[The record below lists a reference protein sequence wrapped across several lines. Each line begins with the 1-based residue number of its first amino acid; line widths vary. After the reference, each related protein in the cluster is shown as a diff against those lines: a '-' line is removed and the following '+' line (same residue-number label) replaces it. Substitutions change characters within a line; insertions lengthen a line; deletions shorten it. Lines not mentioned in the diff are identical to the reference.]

1 MLQECGVTKM
11 PIISVIMTV
20 YNTDKKY
27 FSEAIDSILHQ
38 TYTDFEFLIIDDG
51 SSFDYSD
58 LTSITSDKRI
68 IYFKLS
74 KNVGIANARN
84 FAIEKAKGEFIAFL
98 DSDDVAFPERLAH
111 QINFF
116 ENNPGIDCVGS
127 SYLIIPEGRL
137 CHNPE
142 KHNDIVLHLLLT
154 GCPFLHS
161 SVMLRKKII
170 AENKVLY
177 KANYVPAE
185 DYAFWLDLI
194 GLCNF
199 ANIDETLVKFLENI
213 VYYALLTVVIIAAL
227 NKLGIATTSFLAILG
242 AAGLAVG
249 LALKDSL
256 GNFASGVMIVLFK
269 PFKVGDSVVAAGV
282 SGTVTEVT
290 IFNTVFL
297 TADNQKIIVPN
308 SSITSGSITNVNANN
323 TRRVDIV
330 VAISYEDSIKNAKDV
345 LTNIINSNP
354 KVLKDKGFGISVT
367 DLAETSVKLG
377 VNVWAKSSDYGSLK
391 AELLEEIKIKFDEVG
406 ITIPYSKNVYQQI
419 KN

>member
-1 MLQECGVTKM
+1 M
-11 PIISVIMTV
+11 S
-20 YNTDKKY
+20 
-27 FSEAIDSILHQ
+27 
-38 TYTDFEFLIIDDG
+38 
-51 SSFDYSD
+51 
-58 LTSITSDKRI
+58 
-68 IYFKLS
+68 
-74 KNVGIANARN
+74 
-84 FAIEKAKGEFIAFL
+84 IEKNIEKVVDQNVEQITRDFKSFIPDNIVEIAIGYSISFVFAL
-98 DSDDVAFPERLAH
+98 L
-111 QINFF
+111 IFF
-116 ENNPGIDCVGS
+116 IGKWIS
-127 SYLIIPEGRL
+127 
-137 CHNPE
+137 
-142 KHNDIVLHLLLT
+142 K
-154 GCPFLHS
+154 
-161 SVMLRKKII
+161 SVVKILGKALRK
-170 AENKVLY
+170 VGG
-177 KANYVPAE
+177 V
-185 DYAFWLDLI
+185 
-194 GLCNF
+194 
-199 ANIDETLVKFLENI
+199 DETLVKFLENI

-269 PFKVGDSVVAAGV
+269 PFKAGDSVVAGGV

-391 AELLEEIKIKFDEVG
+391 AELLEEIKTKFDEVG
-406 ITIPYSKNVYQQI
+406 ITIPYPKNVYQQI

>member
-1 MLQECGVTKM
+1 M
-11 PIISVIMTV
+11 S
-20 YNTDKKY
+20 
-27 FSEAIDSILHQ
+27 
-38 TYTDFEFLIIDDG
+38 
-51 SSFDYSD
+51 
-58 LTSITSDKRI
+58 
-68 IYFKLS
+68 
-74 KNVGIANARN
+74 
-84 FAIEKAKGEFIAFL
+84 IEKNIEKVVDQNVEQITRDFKSFIPDNIVEIAIGYSISFVFAL
-98 DSDDVAFPERLAH
+98 L
-111 QINFF
+111 IFF
-116 ENNPGIDCVGS
+116 IGKWIS
-127 SYLIIPEGRL
+127 
-137 CHNPE
+137 
-142 KHNDIVLHLLLT
+142 K
-154 GCPFLHS
+154 
-161 SVMLRKKII
+161 SVVKILGKALRK
-170 AENKVLY
+170 VGG
-177 KANYVPAE
+177 V
-185 DYAFWLDLI
+185 
-194 GLCNF
+194 
-199 ANIDETLVKFLENI
+199 DETLVKFLENI

-269 PFKVGDSVVAAGV
+269 PFKAGDSVAAGGV

>member
-1 MLQECGVTKM
+1 M
-11 PIISVIMTV
+11 S
-20 YNTDKKY
+20 
-27 FSEAIDSILHQ
+27 
-38 TYTDFEFLIIDDG
+38 
-51 SSFDYSD
+51 
-58 LTSITSDKRI
+58 
-68 IYFKLS
+68 
-74 KNVGIANARN
+74 
-84 FAIEKAKGEFIAFL
+84 IEKNIEKVVDQNVEQITRDFKSFIPDNIVEIAIGYSISFVFAL
-98 DSDDVAFPERLAH
+98 L
-111 QINFF
+111 IFF
-116 ENNPGIDCVGS
+116 IGKWIS
-127 SYLIIPEGRL
+127 
-137 CHNPE
+137 
-142 KHNDIVLHLLLT
+142 K
-154 GCPFLHS
+154 
-161 SVMLRKKII
+161 SVVKILGKALRK
-170 AENKVLY
+170 VGG
-177 KANYVPAE
+177 V
-185 DYAFWLDLI
+185 
-194 GLCNF
+194 
-199 ANIDETLVKFLENI
+199 DETLVKFLENI

-269 PFKVGDSVVAAGV
+269 PFKAGDSVVAGGV

-354 KVLKDKGFGISVT
+354 KVLKEKGFGISVT

-391 AELLEEIKIKFDEVG
+391 AELLEEIKTKFDEVG
-406 ITIPYSKNVYQQI
+406 ITIPYPKNVYQQI

>member
-1 MLQECGVTKM
+1 M
-11 PIISVIMTV
+11 S
-20 YNTDKKY
+20 
-27 FSEAIDSILHQ
+27 
-38 TYTDFEFLIIDDG
+38 
-51 SSFDYSD
+51 
-58 LTSITSDKRI
+58 
-68 IYFKLS
+68 
-74 KNVGIANARN
+74 
-84 FAIEKAKGEFIAFL
+84 IEKNIEKVVDQNVEQITRDFKSFIPDNIVEIAIGYSISFVFAL
-98 DSDDVAFPERLAH
+98 L
-111 QINFF
+111 IFF
-116 ENNPGIDCVGS
+116 IGKWIS
-127 SYLIIPEGRL
+127 KS
-137 CHNPE
+137 
-142 KHNDIVLHLLLT
+142 IVNIL
-154 GCPFLHS
+154 GKA
-161 SVMLRKKII
+161 LRK
-170 AENKVLY
+170 VGG
-177 KANYVPAE
+177 V
-185 DYAFWLDLI
+185 
-194 GLCNF
+194 
-199 ANIDETLVKFLENI
+199 DETLVKFLENI

-269 PFKVGDSVVAAGV
+269 PFKAGDSVVAGGV

-377 VNVWAKSSDYGSLK
+377 VNVWTKSSDYGSLK

>member
-1 MLQECGVTKM
+1 M
-11 PIISVIMTV
+11 S
-20 YNTDKKY
+20 
-27 FSEAIDSILHQ
+27 
-38 TYTDFEFLIIDDG
+38 
-51 SSFDYSD
+51 
-58 LTSITSDKRI
+58 
-68 IYFKLS
+68 
-74 KNVGIANARN
+74 
-84 FAIEKAKGEFIAFL
+84 IEKNIEKVVDQNVEQITRDFKSFIPDNIVDIAIGYSISFVFAL
-98 DSDDVAFPERLAH
+98 L
-111 QINFF
+111 IFF
-116 ENNPGIDCVGS
+116 IGKWIS
-127 SYLIIPEGRL
+127 
-137 CHNPE
+137 
-142 KHNDIVLHLLLT
+142 K
-154 GCPFLHS
+154 
-161 SVMLRKKII
+161 SVVKILGKALRK
-170 AENKVLY
+170 VGG
-177 KANYVPAE
+177 V
-185 DYAFWLDLI
+185 
-194 GLCNF
+194 
-199 ANIDETLVKFLENI
+199 DETLVKFLENI

-269 PFKVGDSVVAAGV
+269 PFKAGDSVVAGGV

-330 VAISYEDSIKNAKDV
+330 VAISYEDSIENAKDV

>member
-1 MLQECGVTKM
+1 M
-11 PIISVIMTV
+11 S
-20 YNTDKKY
+20 
-27 FSEAIDSILHQ
+27 
-38 TYTDFEFLIIDDG
+38 
-51 SSFDYSD
+51 
-58 LTSITSDKRI
+58 
-68 IYFKLS
+68 
-74 KNVGIANARN
+74 
-84 FAIEKAKGEFIAFL
+84 IEKNIEKVVDQNVEQITRDFKSFIPDNIVDIAIGYSISFVFAL
-98 DSDDVAFPERLAH
+98 L
-111 QINFF
+111 IFF
-116 ENNPGIDCVGS
+116 IGKWIS
-127 SYLIIPEGRL
+127 
-137 CHNPE
+137 
-142 KHNDIVLHLLLT
+142 K
-154 GCPFLHS
+154 
-161 SVMLRKKII
+161 SVVKILGKALRK
-170 AENKVLY
+170 VGG
-177 KANYVPAE
+177 V
-185 DYAFWLDLI
+185 
-194 GLCNF
+194 
-199 ANIDETLVKFLENI
+199 DETLVKFLENI

-269 PFKVGDSVVAAGV
+269 PFKAGDSVVAGGV

-330 VAISYEDSIKNAKDV
+330 VAISYEDSIKNAKEV

-354 KVLKDKGFGISVT
+354 KVLQEKGFGISVT

-391 AELLEEIKIKFDEVG
+391 AELLEEIKTKFDEVG
-406 ITIPYSKNVYQQI
+406 ITIPYPKNVYQQI

>member
-1 MLQECGVTKM
+1 M
-11 PIISVIMTV
+11 S
-20 YNTDKKY
+20 
-27 FSEAIDSILHQ
+27 
-38 TYTDFEFLIIDDG
+38 
-51 SSFDYSD
+51 
-58 LTSITSDKRI
+58 
-68 IYFKLS
+68 
-74 KNVGIANARN
+74 
-84 FAIEKAKGEFIAFL
+84 IEKNIEKVVDQNVEQITRDFKSFIPDNIVEIAVGYSISFVFAL
-98 DSDDVAFPERLAH
+98 L
-111 QINFF
+111 IFF
-116 ENNPGIDCVGS
+116 IGKWIS
-127 SYLIIPEGRL
+127 
-137 CHNPE
+137 
-142 KHNDIVLHLLLT
+142 K
-154 GCPFLHS
+154 
-161 SVMLRKKII
+161 SVVKILGKALRK
-170 AENKVLY
+170 VGG
-177 KANYVPAE
+177 V
-185 DYAFWLDLI
+185 
-194 GLCNF
+194 
-199 ANIDETLVKFLENI
+199 DETLVKFLENI

-269 PFKVGDSVVAAGV
+269 PFKAGDSVVAGGV

>member
-1 MLQECGVTKM
+1 M
-11 PIISVIMTV
+11 S
-20 YNTDKKY
+20 
-27 FSEAIDSILHQ
+27 
-38 TYTDFEFLIIDDG
+38 
-51 SSFDYSD
+51 
-58 LTSITSDKRI
+58 
-68 IYFKLS
+68 
-74 KNVGIANARN
+74 
-84 FAIEKAKGEFIAFL
+84 IEKNIEKVVDQNVEQITRDFKSFIPDNIVEIAIGYSISFVFAL
-98 DSDDVAFPERLAH
+98 L
-111 QINFF
+111 IFF
-116 ENNPGIDCVGS
+116 IGKWIS
-127 SYLIIPEGRL
+127 
-137 CHNPE
+137 
-142 KHNDIVLHLLLT
+142 K
-154 GCPFLHS
+154 
-161 SVMLRKKII
+161 SVVKILGKALRK
-170 AENKVLY
+170 VGG
-177 KANYVPAE
+177 V
-185 DYAFWLDLI
+185 
-194 GLCNF
+194 
-199 ANIDETLVKFLENI
+199 DETLVKFLENI

-269 PFKVGDSVVAAGV
+269 PFKAGDSVVAGGV

-290 IFNTVFL
+290 IFNTIFL

>member
-1 MLQECGVTKM
+1 MSIEKNIEKVVDQNVEQITR
-11 PIISVIMTV
+11 
-20 YNTDKKY
+20 DFKY
-27 FSEAIDSILHQ
+27 FIPDNIVEIAIGYSISFVFAL
-38 TYTDFEFLIIDDG
+38 LIFFIG
-51 SSFDYSD
+51 KW
-58 LTSITSDKRI
+58 I
-68 IYFKLS
+68 S
-74 KNVGIANARN
+74 KSVVKILG
-84 FAIEKAKGEFIAFL
+84 KA
-98 DSDDVAFPERLAH
+98 
-111 QINFF
+111 
-116 ENNPGIDCVGS
+116 
-127 SYLIIPEGRL
+127 
-137 CHNPE
+137 
-142 KHNDIVLHLLLT
+142 
-154 GCPFLHS
+154 
-161 SVMLRKKII
+161 LRK
-170 AENKVLY
+170 VGG
-177 KANYVPAE
+177 V
-185 DYAFWLDLI
+185 
-194 GLCNF
+194 
-199 ANIDETLVKFLENI
+199 DETLVKFLENI

-269 PFKVGDSVVAAGV
+269 PFKAGDSVVAGGV

-308 SSITSGSITNVNANN
+308 SSITSGSITNINAND

>member
-1 MLQECGVTKM
+1 MEKELE
-11 PIISVIMTV
+11 
-20 YNTDKKY
+20 
-27 FSEAIDSILHQ
+27 
-38 TYTDFEFLIIDDG
+38 
-51 SSFDYSD
+51 
-58 LTSITSDKRI
+58 
-68 IYFKLS
+68 
-74 KNVGIANARN
+74 KN
-84 FAIEKAKGEFIAFL
+84 IEKVVDQNVEQITRDFKSFIPDNIVDIAIGYSISFVFAL
-98 DSDDVAFPERLAH
+98 L
-111 QINFF
+111 IFF
-116 ENNPGIDCVGS
+116 IGKWIS
-127 SYLIIPEGRL
+127 
-137 CHNPE
+137 
-142 KHNDIVLHLLLT
+142 K
-154 GCPFLHS
+154 
-161 SVMLRKKII
+161 SVVKILGKALRK
-170 AENKVLY
+170 VGG
-177 KANYVPAE
+177 V
-185 DYAFWLDLI
+185 
-194 GLCNF
+194 
-199 ANIDETLVKFLENI
+199 DETLVKFLENI

-269 PFKVGDSVVAAGV
+269 PFKAGDSVVAGGV

-308 SSITSGSITNVNANN
+308 SSITSGSITNINANN

>member
-1 MLQECGVTKM
+1 M
-11 PIISVIMTV
+11 S
-20 YNTDKKY
+20 
-27 FSEAIDSILHQ
+27 
-38 TYTDFEFLIIDDG
+38 
-51 SSFDYSD
+51 
-58 LTSITSDKRI
+58 
-68 IYFKLS
+68 
-74 KNVGIANARN
+74 
-84 FAIEKAKGEFIAFL
+84 IEKNIEKVVDQNVEQITRDFKSFIPDNIVDIAIGYSMSFIFAL
-98 DSDDVAFPERLAH
+98 L
-111 QINFF
+111 IFF
-116 ENNPGIDCVGS
+116 IGKWIS
-127 SYLIIPEGRL
+127 
-137 CHNPE
+137 
-142 KHNDIVLHLLLT
+142 K
-154 GCPFLHS
+154 
-161 SVMLRKKII
+161 SVVKILGKALRK
-170 AENKVLY
+170 VGG
-177 KANYVPAE
+177 V
-185 DYAFWLDLI
+185 
-194 GLCNF
+194 
-199 ANIDETLVKFLENI
+199 DETLVKFLENI

-269 PFKVGDSVVAAGV
+269 PFKAGDSVVAGGV

>member
-1 MLQECGVTKM
+1 MEKELEKNIEVITKDITSYI
-11 PIISVIMTV
+11 PHNILEIIGAYTFSLIM
-20 YNTDKKY
+20 
-27 FSEAIDSILHQ
+27 ALLI
-38 TYTDFEFLIIDDG
+38 FLIG
-51 SSFDYSD
+51 KW
-58 LTSITSDKRI
+58 ITNRI
-68 IYFKLS
+68 VSVL
-74 KNVGIANARN
+74 
-84 FAIEKAKGEFIAFL
+84 
-98 DSDDVAFPERLAH
+98 
-111 QINFF
+111 
-116 ENNPGIDCVGS
+116 
-127 SYLIIPEGRL
+127 GR
-137 CHNPE
+137 
-142 KHNDIVLHLLLT
+142 I
-154 GCPFLHS
+154 
-161 SVMLRKKII
+161 LRKVK
-170 AENKVLY
+170 
-177 KANYVPAE
+177 
-185 DYAFWLDLI
+185 
-194 GLCNF
+194 GM
-199 ANIDETLVKFLENI
+199 DETLIRFLENI
-213 VYYALLTVVIIAAL
+213 VYYALIIVVILTAL
-227 NKLGIATTSFLAILG
+227 GKLGVETTSFLAILG
-242 AAGLAVG
+242 AAGLAIG

-269 PFKVGDSVVAAGV
+269 PFKAGDSVVAGGV

>member
-1 MLQECGVTKM
+1 M
-11 PIISVIMTV
+11 S
-20 YNTDKKY
+20 
-27 FSEAIDSILHQ
+27 
-38 TYTDFEFLIIDDG
+38 
-51 SSFDYSD
+51 
-58 LTSITSDKRI
+58 
-68 IYFKLS
+68 
-74 KNVGIANARN
+74 
-84 FAIEKAKGEFIAFL
+84 IEKNIEKVVDQNVEQITRDFKSFIPDNIVEIAIGYSISFVFAL
-98 DSDDVAFPERLAH
+98 L
-111 QINFF
+111 IFF
-116 ENNPGIDCVGS
+116 IGKWIS
-127 SYLIIPEGRL
+127 
-137 CHNPE
+137 
-142 KHNDIVLHLLLT
+142 K
-154 GCPFLHS
+154 
-161 SVMLRKKII
+161 SVVKILGKALRK
-170 AENKVLY
+170 VGG
-177 KANYVPAE
+177 V
-185 DYAFWLDLI
+185 
-194 GLCNF
+194 
-199 ANIDETLVKFLENI
+199 DETLVKFLENI

-269 PFKVGDSVVAAGV
+269 PFKAGDSVVAGGV

-354 KVLKDKGFGISVT
+354 KILKDKGFGISVT

>member
-1 MLQECGVTKM
+1 M
-11 PIISVIMTV
+11 S
-20 YNTDKKY
+20 
-27 FSEAIDSILHQ
+27 
-38 TYTDFEFLIIDDG
+38 
-51 SSFDYSD
+51 
-58 LTSITSDKRI
+58 
-68 IYFKLS
+68 
-74 KNVGIANARN
+74 
-84 FAIEKAKGEFIAFL
+84 IEKNIEKVVDQNVEQITRDFKSFIPDNIVDIAIGYAISFVFAL
-98 DSDDVAFPERLAH
+98 L
-111 QINFF
+111 IFF
-116 ENNPGIDCVGS
+116 IGKWIS
-127 SYLIIPEGRL
+127 
-137 CHNPE
+137 
-142 KHNDIVLHLLLT
+142 K
-154 GCPFLHS
+154 
-161 SVMLRKKII
+161 SVVKILGKALRK
-170 AENKVLY
+170 VGG
-177 KANYVPAE
+177 V
-185 DYAFWLDLI
+185 
-194 GLCNF
+194 
-199 ANIDETLVKFLENI
+199 DETLVKFLENI

-269 PFKVGDSVVAAGV
+269 PFKAGDSVVAGGV

-290 IFNTVFL
+290 IFNTVLL

>member
-1 MLQECGVTKM
+1 M
-11 PIISVIMTV
+11 S
-20 YNTDKKY
+20 
-27 FSEAIDSILHQ
+27 
-38 TYTDFEFLIIDDG
+38 
-51 SSFDYSD
+51 
-58 LTSITSDKRI
+58 
-68 IYFKLS
+68 
-74 KNVGIANARN
+74 
-84 FAIEKAKGEFIAFL
+84 IEKNIEKVVDQNVEQITRDFKSFIPDNIVEIAIGYSISFVFAL
-98 DSDDVAFPERLAH
+98 L
-111 QINFF
+111 IFF
-116 ENNPGIDCVGS
+116 IGKWIS
-127 SYLIIPEGRL
+127 
-137 CHNPE
+137 
-142 KHNDIVLHLLLT
+142 K
-154 GCPFLHS
+154 
-161 SVMLRKKII
+161 SVVKILGKALRK
-170 AENKVLY
+170 VGG
-177 KANYVPAE
+177 V
-185 DYAFWLDLI
+185 
-194 GLCNF
+194 
-199 ANIDETLVKFLENI
+199 DETLVKFLENI

-269 PFKVGDSVVAAGV
+269 PFKVGDSVVAGGV

-354 KVLKDKGFGISVT
+354 KVLKEKGFGISVT

>member
-1 MLQECGVTKM
+1 M
-11 PIISVIMTV
+11 S
-20 YNTDKKY
+20 
-27 FSEAIDSILHQ
+27 
-38 TYTDFEFLIIDDG
+38 
-51 SSFDYSD
+51 
-58 LTSITSDKRI
+58 
-68 IYFKLS
+68 
-74 KNVGIANARN
+74 
-84 FAIEKAKGEFIAFL
+84 IEKNIEKVVDQNVEQITRDFKSFIPDNIVEIGIGYSISFVFAL
-98 DSDDVAFPERLAH
+98 L
-111 QINFF
+111 IFF
-116 ENNPGIDCVGS
+116 IGKWIS
-127 SYLIIPEGRL
+127 
-137 CHNPE
+137 
-142 KHNDIVLHLLLT
+142 K
-154 GCPFLHS
+154 
-161 SVMLRKKII
+161 SVVKILGKALRK
-170 AENKVLY
+170 VGG
-177 KANYVPAE
+177 V
-185 DYAFWLDLI
+185 
-194 GLCNF
+194 
-199 ANIDETLVKFLENI
+199 DETLVKFLENI

-269 PFKVGDSVVAAGV
+269 PFKAGDSVVAGGV

>member
-1 MLQECGVTKM
+1 M
-11 PIISVIMTV
+11 S
-20 YNTDKKY
+20 
-27 FSEAIDSILHQ
+27 
-38 TYTDFEFLIIDDG
+38 
-51 SSFDYSD
+51 
-58 LTSITSDKRI
+58 
-68 IYFKLS
+68 
-74 KNVGIANARN
+74 
-84 FAIEKAKGEFIAFL
+84 IEKNIEKVVDQNVEQITRDFKSFIPDNIVEIAIGYSISFVFAL
-98 DSDDVAFPERLAH
+98 L
-111 QINFF
+111 IFF
-116 ENNPGIDCVGS
+116 IGKWIS
-127 SYLIIPEGRL
+127 
-137 CHNPE
+137 
-142 KHNDIVLHLLLT
+142 K
-154 GCPFLHS
+154 
-161 SVMLRKKII
+161 SVVKILGKALRK
-170 AENKVLY
+170 VGG
-177 KANYVPAE
+177 V
-185 DYAFWLDLI
+185 
-194 GLCNF
+194 
-199 ANIDETLVKFLENI
+199 DETLVKFLENI

-269 PFKVGDSVVAAGV
+269 PFKAGDSVVAGGV

-330 VAISYEDSIKNAKDV
+330 VAISYEDSIKNVKEV

>member
-1 MLQECGVTKM
+1 M
-11 PIISVIMTV
+11 S
-20 YNTDKKY
+20 
-27 FSEAIDSILHQ
+27 
-38 TYTDFEFLIIDDG
+38 
-51 SSFDYSD
+51 
-58 LTSITSDKRI
+58 
-68 IYFKLS
+68 
-74 KNVGIANARN
+74 
-84 FAIEKAKGEFIAFL
+84 IEKNIEKVVDQNVEQITRDFKSFIPDNIVEIAIGYSISFVFAL
-98 DSDDVAFPERLAH
+98 L
-111 QINFF
+111 IFF
-116 ENNPGIDCVGS
+116 IGKWIS
-127 SYLIIPEGRL
+127 
-137 CHNPE
+137 
-142 KHNDIVLHLLLT
+142 K
-154 GCPFLHS
+154 
-161 SVMLRKKII
+161 SVVKILGKALRK
-170 AENKVLY
+170 VGG
-177 KANYVPAE
+177 V
-185 DYAFWLDLI
+185 
-194 GLCNF
+194 
-199 ANIDETLVKFLENI
+199 DETLVKFLENI

-269 PFKVGDSVVAAGV
+269 PFKAGDSVVAGGV

-308 SSITSGSITNVNANN
+308 SSITSGIITNVNAND

>member
-1 MLQECGVTKM
+1 M
-11 PIISVIMTV
+11 S
-20 YNTDKKY
+20 
-27 FSEAIDSILHQ
+27 
-38 TYTDFEFLIIDDG
+38 
-51 SSFDYSD
+51 
-58 LTSITSDKRI
+58 
-68 IYFKLS
+68 
-74 KNVGIANARN
+74 
-84 FAIEKAKGEFIAFL
+84 IEKNIEKVVDQNVEQITRDFKSFIPDNIVDIAIGYSISFVFAL
-98 DSDDVAFPERLAH
+98 L
-111 QINFF
+111 IFF
-116 ENNPGIDCVGS
+116 IGKWIS
-127 SYLIIPEGRL
+127 
-137 CHNPE
+137 
-142 KHNDIVLHLLLT
+142 K
-154 GCPFLHS
+154 
-161 SVMLRKKII
+161 SVVKILGKALRK
-170 AENKVLY
+170 VGG
-177 KANYVPAE
+177 V
-185 DYAFWLDLI
+185 
-194 GLCNF
+194 
-199 ANIDETLVKFLENI
+199 DETLVKFLENI

-269 PFKVGDSVVAAGV
+269 PFKAGDSVVAGGV

-308 SSITSGSITNVNANN
+308 SSITSGSITNINAND

>member
-1 MLQECGVTKM
+1 M
-11 PIISVIMTV
+11 S
-20 YNTDKKY
+20 
-27 FSEAIDSILHQ
+27 
-38 TYTDFEFLIIDDG
+38 
-51 SSFDYSD
+51 
-58 LTSITSDKRI
+58 
-68 IYFKLS
+68 
-74 KNVGIANARN
+74 
-84 FAIEKAKGEFIAFL
+84 IEKNIEKVVDQNVEQITRDFKSFIPDNIVDIAIGYSISFVFAL
-98 DSDDVAFPERLAH
+98 L
-111 QINFF
+111 IFF
-116 ENNPGIDCVGS
+116 IGKWIS
-127 SYLIIPEGRL
+127 
-137 CHNPE
+137 
-142 KHNDIVLHLLLT
+142 K
-154 GCPFLHS
+154 
-161 SVMLRKKII
+161 SVVKILGKALRK
-170 AENKVLY
+170 VGG
-177 KANYVPAE
+177 V
-185 DYAFWLDLI
+185 
-194 GLCNF
+194 
-199 ANIDETLVKFLENI
+199 DETLVKFLENI

-269 PFKVGDSVVAAGV
+269 PFKAGDSVVAGGV

-354 KVLKDKGFGISVT
+354 KVLKEKGFGISVT
-367 DLAETSVKLG
+367 DLAETSVKLS

>member
-1 MLQECGVTKM
+1 M
-11 PIISVIMTV
+11 S
-20 YNTDKKY
+20 
-27 FSEAIDSILHQ
+27 
-38 TYTDFEFLIIDDG
+38 
-51 SSFDYSD
+51 
-58 LTSITSDKRI
+58 
-68 IYFKLS
+68 
-74 KNVGIANARN
+74 
-84 FAIEKAKGEFIAFL
+84 IEKNIEKVVDQNVEQITRDFKSFIPDNIVEIAIGYSISFVFAL
-98 DSDDVAFPERLAH
+98 L
-111 QINFF
+111 IFF
-116 ENNPGIDCVGS
+116 IGKWIS
-127 SYLIIPEGRL
+127 
-137 CHNPE
+137 
-142 KHNDIVLHLLLT
+142 K
-154 GCPFLHS
+154 
-161 SVMLRKKII
+161 SVVKILGKALRK
-170 AENKVLY
+170 VGG
-177 KANYVPAE
+177 V
-185 DYAFWLDLI
+185 
-194 GLCNF
+194 
-199 ANIDETLVKFLENI
+199 DETLVKFLENI

-256 GNFASGVMIVLFK
+256 GNFASGVMIIIFK
-269 PFKVGDSVVAAGV
+269 PFRVGDFVTAGGV

>member
-1 MLQECGVTKM
+1 M
-11 PIISVIMTV
+11 S
-20 YNTDKKY
+20 
-27 FSEAIDSILHQ
+27 
-38 TYTDFEFLIIDDG
+38 
-51 SSFDYSD
+51 
-58 LTSITSDKRI
+58 
-68 IYFKLS
+68 
-74 KNVGIANARN
+74 
-84 FAIEKAKGEFIAFL
+84 IEKNIEKVVDQNVEQITRDFKSFIPDNIVEIAIGYSISFVFAL
-98 DSDDVAFPERLAH
+98 L
-111 QINFF
+111 IFF
-116 ENNPGIDCVGS
+116 IGKWIS
-127 SYLIIPEGRL
+127 
-137 CHNPE
+137 
-142 KHNDIVLHLLLT
+142 K
-154 GCPFLHS
+154 
-161 SVMLRKKII
+161 SVVKILGKALRK
-170 AENKVLY
+170 VGG
-177 KANYVPAE
+177 V
-185 DYAFWLDLI
+185 
-194 GLCNF
+194 
-199 ANIDETLVKFLENI
+199 DETLVKFLENI

-269 PFKVGDSVVAAGV
+269 PFKAGDSVVAAGV

-354 KVLKDKGFGISVT
+354 KVLKEKGFGISVT

>member
-1 MLQECGVTKM
+1 M
-11 PIISVIMTV
+11 S
-20 YNTDKKY
+20 
-27 FSEAIDSILHQ
+27 
-38 TYTDFEFLIIDDG
+38 
-51 SSFDYSD
+51 
-58 LTSITSDKRI
+58 
-68 IYFKLS
+68 
-74 KNVGIANARN
+74 
-84 FAIEKAKGEFIAFL
+84 IEKNIEKVVDQNVEQITRDFKSFIPDNIVDIAIGYSISFVFAL
-98 DSDDVAFPERLAH
+98 L
-111 QINFF
+111 IFF
-116 ENNPGIDCVGS
+116 IGKWIS
-127 SYLIIPEGRL
+127 
-137 CHNPE
+137 
-142 KHNDIVLHLLLT
+142 K
-154 GCPFLHS
+154 
-161 SVMLRKKII
+161 SVVKILGKALRK
-170 AENKVLY
+170 VGG
-177 KANYVPAE
+177 V
-185 DYAFWLDLI
+185 
-194 GLCNF
+194 
-199 ANIDETLVKFLENI
+199 DETLVKFLENI
-213 VYYALLTVVIIAAL
+213 VYYALLTVVIIATL

-269 PFKVGDSVVAAGV
+269 PFKAGDSVVAGGV

-308 SSITSGSITNVNANN
+308 SSITSGSITNVNAND

>member
-1 MLQECGVTKM
+1 MSIEKNIEKVVDQNVEQITRDFKSFIPDNILEIAIGY
-11 PIISVIMTV
+11 SV
-20 YNTDKKY
+20 
-27 FSEAIDSILHQ
+27 SILIAL
-38 TYTDFEFLIIDDG
+38 LIFFIG
-51 SSFDYSD
+51 KW
-58 LTSITSDKRI
+58 I
-68 IYFKLS
+68 S
-74 KNVGIANARN
+74 KSVVKILG
-84 FAIEKAKGEFIAFL
+84 KA
-98 DSDDVAFPERLAH
+98 
-111 QINFF
+111 
-116 ENNPGIDCVGS
+116 
-127 SYLIIPEGRL
+127 
-137 CHNPE
+137 
-142 KHNDIVLHLLLT
+142 
-154 GCPFLHS
+154 
-161 SVMLRKKII
+161 LRK
-170 AENKVLY
+170 VGG
-177 KANYVPAE
+177 V
-185 DYAFWLDLI
+185 
-194 GLCNF
+194 
-199 ANIDETLVKFLENI
+199 DETLVKFLENI

-269 PFKVGDSVVAAGV
+269 PFKAGDSVVAGGV

>member
-1 MLQECGVTKM
+1 M
-11 PIISVIMTV
+11 S
-20 YNTDKKY
+20 
-27 FSEAIDSILHQ
+27 
-38 TYTDFEFLIIDDG
+38 
-51 SSFDYSD
+51 
-58 LTSITSDKRI
+58 
-68 IYFKLS
+68 
-74 KNVGIANARN
+74 
-84 FAIEKAKGEFIAFL
+84 IEKNIEKVVDQNVEQITRDFKSFIPDNIVEIAIGYSISFVFAL
-98 DSDDVAFPERLAH
+98 L
-111 QINFF
+111 IFF
-116 ENNPGIDCVGS
+116 IGKWIS
-127 SYLIIPEGRL
+127 
-137 CHNPE
+137 
-142 KHNDIVLHLLLT
+142 K
-154 GCPFLHS
+154 
-161 SVMLRKKII
+161 SVVKILGKALRK
-170 AENKVLY
+170 VGG
-177 KANYVPAE
+177 V
-185 DYAFWLDLI
+185 
-194 GLCNF
+194 
-199 ANIDETLVKFLENI
+199 DETLVKFLENI

-269 PFKVGDSVVAAGV
+269 PFKAGDSVVAGGV

-330 VAISYEDSIKNAKDV
+330 VAISYEDSIKNVKEV

-354 KVLKDKGFGISVT
+354 KVLQEKGFGISVT

>member
-1 MLQECGVTKM
+1 M
-11 PIISVIMTV
+11 S
-20 YNTDKKY
+20 
-27 FSEAIDSILHQ
+27 
-38 TYTDFEFLIIDDG
+38 
-51 SSFDYSD
+51 
-58 LTSITSDKRI
+58 
-68 IYFKLS
+68 
-74 KNVGIANARN
+74 
-84 FAIEKAKGEFIAFL
+84 IEKNIEKVVDQNVEQITRDFKSFIPDNIVEIAIGYSISFVFAL
-98 DSDDVAFPERLAH
+98 L
-111 QINFF
+111 IFF
-116 ENNPGIDCVGS
+116 IGKWIS
-127 SYLIIPEGRL
+127 
-137 CHNPE
+137 
-142 KHNDIVLHLLLT
+142 K
-154 GCPFLHS
+154 
-161 SVMLRKKII
+161 SVVKILGKALRK
-170 AENKVLY
+170 VGG
-177 KANYVPAE
+177 V
-185 DYAFWLDLI
+185 
-194 GLCNF
+194 
-199 ANIDETLVKFLENI
+199 DETLVKFLENI

-227 NKLGIATTSFLAILG
+227 NKLGIATTSFVAILG

-269 PFKVGDSVVAAGV
+269 PFKDGDSVVAAGV

>member
-1 MLQECGVTKM
+1 M
-11 PIISVIMTV
+11 S
-20 YNTDKKY
+20 
-27 FSEAIDSILHQ
+27 
-38 TYTDFEFLIIDDG
+38 
-51 SSFDYSD
+51 
-58 LTSITSDKRI
+58 
-68 IYFKLS
+68 
-74 KNVGIANARN
+74 
-84 FAIEKAKGEFIAFL
+84 IEKNIEKVVDQNVEQITRDFKSFIPDNIVDIAIGYSISFVFAL
-98 DSDDVAFPERLAH
+98 L
-111 QINFF
+111 IFF
-116 ENNPGIDCVGS
+116 IGKWIS
-127 SYLIIPEGRL
+127 
-137 CHNPE
+137 
-142 KHNDIVLHLLLT
+142 K
-154 GCPFLHS
+154 
-161 SVMLRKKII
+161 SVVKILGKALRK
-170 AENKVLY
+170 VGG
-177 KANYVPAE
+177 V
-185 DYAFWLDLI
+185 
-194 GLCNF
+194 
-199 ANIDETLVKFLENI
+199 DETLVKFLENI

-269 PFKVGDSVVAAGV
+269 PFKAGDSVVAGGV

-391 AELLEEIKIKFDEVG
+391 AELLEEIKTKFDEVG
-406 ITIPYSKNVYQQI
+406 ITIPYPKNVYQQI

>member
-1 MLQECGVTKM
+1 M
-11 PIISVIMTV
+11 S
-20 YNTDKKY
+20 
-27 FSEAIDSILHQ
+27 
-38 TYTDFEFLIIDDG
+38 
-51 SSFDYSD
+51 
-58 LTSITSDKRI
+58 
-68 IYFKLS
+68 
-74 KNVGIANARN
+74 
-84 FAIEKAKGEFIAFL
+84 IEKNIEKVVDQNVEQITRDFKSFIPDNIVEIAIGYSISFVFAL
-98 DSDDVAFPERLAH
+98 L
-111 QINFF
+111 IFF
-116 ENNPGIDCVGS
+116 IGKWIS
-127 SYLIIPEGRL
+127 
-137 CHNPE
+137 
-142 KHNDIVLHLLLT
+142 K
-154 GCPFLHS
+154 
-161 SVMLRKKII
+161 SVVKILGKALRK
-170 AENKVLY
+170 VGG
-177 KANYVPAE
+177 V
-185 DYAFWLDLI
+185 
-194 GLCNF
+194 
-199 ANIDETLVKFLENI
+199 DETLVKFLENI

-269 PFKVGDSVVAAGV
+269 PFKAGDSVVAGGV

-367 DLAETSVKLG
+367 DLTETSVKLG

>member
-1 MLQECGVTKM
+1 MDMSSIENGVETLKKDFLSFIPQNMLDTTLEYSWSIFLALLIFFVGKWIVNRVVK
-11 PIISVIMTV
+11 VLG
-20 YNTDKKY
+20 KLLRK
-27 FSEAIDSILHQ
+27 ID
-38 TYTDFEFLIIDDG
+38 
-51 SSFDYSD
+51 
-58 LTSITSDKRI
+58 
-68 IYFKLS
+68 
-74 KNVGIANARN
+74 
-84 FAIEKAKGEFIAFL
+84 
-98 DSDDVAFPERLAH
+98 
-111 QINFF
+111 
-116 ENNPGIDCVGS
+116 GIDE
-127 SYLIIPEGRL
+127 I
-137 CHNPE
+137 
-142 KHNDIVLHLLLT
+142 
-154 GCPFLHS
+154 
-161 SVMLRKKII
+161 
-170 AENKVLY
+170 
-177 KANYVPAE
+177 
-185 DYAFWLDLI
+185 
-194 GLCNF
+194 
-199 ANIDETLVKFLENI
+199 LVKFLENI
-213 VYYALLTVVIIAAL
+213 AYYSLITAVILAAL
-227 NKLGIATTSFLAILG
+227 NKLGIATTSFLVILG

-256 GNFASGVMIVLFK
+256 ANFASGVMIVLFK
-269 PFKVGDSVVAAGV
+269 PFKAGDSVVAGGV